1 MAILT
6 ADMKRV
12 VREQRLGFLATVCE
26 DGNAQ
31 SLAKGTAAV
40 CRFRGPAA
48 VHDPGTDGFALGVER
63 LRREGF
69 STTSRRRGVSISS
82 GCIPDAGGVRRR
94 FYGV

>member
-6 ADMKRV
+6 DDMKRV

-31 SLAKGTAAV
+31 SLAKGHG
-40 CRFRGPAA
+40 RGLPLQRSGRRSR
-48 VHDPGTDGFALGVER
+48 PGTDGFALGVER